1 MEGDVSAAPAGVL
14 QPNAGIIPR
23 AVTQVTKACFVMSQK
38 GIRCYV
44 VCCQQVLC
52 VEIFF
57 DVEVFITCV
66 PM

>member
-38 GIRCYV
+38 GIRCHL
-44 VCCQQVLC
+44 VCSQQVLC
-52 VEIFF
+52 AGNVCK
-57 DVEVFITCV
+57 VEVFTTFV